1 MKGILKYTIA
11 GWFVWYQVRKD
22 KITSG
27 YDSIPL
33 HPSEKVDDSFR
44 DKEVEFKIVYYLETG
59 IEEPF
64 KVAELVKAYPYL
76 KGTMNL
82 CEDIIKKKT
91 GKMTEEEWQA
101 AERAQTGTKQETIE
115 EVALKYLKSKG
126 VKMYPEE
133 VHLFTAG
140 AKWQQEQDSGKDT
153 ADYIDKNLVQALVE
167 IGKTQMTFV
176 PDKRMYSEEEVID
189 FLQEMNDWPTT
200 FEGRIDI
207 REWFEQFKK
216 K

>member
-1 MKGILKYTIA
+1 MKGILKHTTA
-11 GWFVWYQVRKD
+11 GWYVWYNIKKD
-22 KITSG
+22 EITSG

-44 DKEVEFKIVYYLETG
+44 DKEVEFKIIYYLETG

-64 KVAELVKAYPYL
+64 KVAELVKAYPEL
-76 KGTMNL
+76 EGTMNL
-82 CEDIIKKKT
+82 CEDIVEKKT

-101 AERAQTGTKQETIE
+101 AERAQTEPKQETVE
-115 EVALKYLKSKG
+115 EADSKWSLEEAQKFALSKFKKENSPGVVTWKSVLDVLTVG
-126 VKMYPEE
+126 VLTGHK
-133 VHLFTAG
+133 FG
-140 AKWQQEQDSGKDT
+140 AKWQEERT
-153 ADYIDKNLVQALVE
+153 
-167 IGKTQMTFV
+167 
-176 PDKRMYSEEEVID
+176 YSEEEVID